1 MLPEDDAAPSA
12 AGRDESWLDQ
22 TANAV
27 RGLRHYLPFFGKK
40 QK

>member
-1 MLPEDDAAPSA
+1 MLLHGD
-12 AGRDESWLDQ
+12 AGREAVRDDESWLDQ

-40 QK
+40 QR